1 MPIPKR
7 KQGEP
12 DDTFISRCIEEIS
25 GEYDVDQ
32 AAAICYSQ
40 LELEKDIQLI
50 ADKDWRRT
58 FVNNTI
64 KIKQ

>member
-7 KQGEP
+7 KQGQSEE
-12 DDTFISRCIEEIS
+12 TFIPECIAELV
-25 GEYDVDQ
+25 GEYEVEQ
-32 AAAICYSQ
+32 ATAICYSQ

-50 ADKDWRRT
+50 ADKEWRRN

-64 KIKQ
+64 KIK